1 MTSHL
6 DMNTIAGARDI
17 ALIVLDT
24 LRFDVADAE
33 MRAGRTPNF
42 AALFPGG
49 WERRHS
55 PGSFTYAAHHAFFAG
70 FLPTPADPEASR
82 ERLFACAFAG
92 SETAGAGTLV
102 FEAPDIVGGL
112 AARGYRTIGIGGV
125 GFFNSQSPLSR
136 VFPSLFHESHWSE
149 AMGVNG
155 RDSARLQFALA
166 AERLRALPPDQRAFL
181 FINVSAITSLTPTTP
196 GSWRMTFLPCGGAA
210 LYVDGCLPVLIGA
223 LRGQG
228 SLLIACSGPWH
239 PLRQR
244 RASPGIAS
252 VRGGLHRALCPRL
265 DRLAYPDHDNA
276 RIARDLLMG
285 SPYRGYAYAYPH
297 TRWRIAP
304 AFAAPLPAG
313 GSWRGESGRRSTFVP
328 TSRFA
333 RCAAASCNPPLP
345 RRIRRAIC
353 QTIPRCARCDGG
365 RAEETENAFASPA
378 EAISGGT
385 PTPLPHRAPAQP
397 PVRSDRRAARQL
409 DDGDAAV
416 LRDVIGDGGGGRL
429 GVLRE
434 PGRHAG
440 DIGVQ
445 TLWRPGCGDGAVPR
459 SVMAFRRSRH
469 SGGCRFPVLN
479 IDLIR
484 RGRNHR
490 ADRIGATSMRKAAFR
505 RKYLYPSYVRPLTRP
520 GSAGAR

>member
-149 AMGVNG
+149 AMGVTG

-181 FINVSAITSLTPTTP
+181 FINVSAIHQPNAHYAGQLADDLS
-196 GSWRMTFLPCGGAA
+196 SHAAA
-210 LYVDGCLPVLIGA
+210 LRYVDGCLPVLAGA
-223 LRGQG
+223 LRDRGG
-228 SLLIACSGPWH
+228 PLLIACSDHGT
-239 PLRQR
+239 LYGE
-244 RASPGIAS
+244 AGFT
-252 VRGGLHRALCPRL
+252 GHRVGHEAVFTVPYAHAL
-265 DRLAYPDHDNA
+265 
-276 RIARDLLMG
+276 
-285 SPYRGYAYAYPH
+285 
-297 TRWRIAP
+297 
-304 AFAAPLPAG
+304 
-313 GSWRGESGRRSTFVP
+313 
-328 TSRFA
+328 
-333 RCAAASCNPPLP
+333 
-345 RRIRRAIC
+345 
-353 QTIPRCARCDGG
+353 
-365 RAEETENAFASPA
+365 
-378 EAISGGT
+378 
-385 PTPLPHRAPAQP
+385 
-397 PVRSDRRAARQL
+397 
-409 DDGDAAV
+409 
-416 LRDVIGDGGGGRL
+416 IG
-429 GVLRE
+429 
-434 PGRHAG
+434 
-440 DIGVQ
+440 
-445 TLWRPGCGDGAVPR
+445 
-459 SVMAFRRSRH
+459 
-469 SGGCRFPVLN
+469 
-479 IDLIR
+479 
-484 RGRNHR
+484 
-490 ADRIGATSMRKAAFR
+490 
-505 RKYLYPSYVRPLTRP
+505 
-520 GSAGAR
+520 